1 MRERLAEACP
11 RCLRVSYPHTLDED
25 RGSILAV
32 YRCRTCGRRWRCW
45 WNPAC
50 LEVSAHG
57 GGSLAEVP
65 AVFHTTGD

>member
-32 YRCRTCGRRWRCW
+32 YRCRTCDRRWLCW

-57 GGSLAEVP
+57 RDSLAEVQ
-65 AVFHTTGD
+65 AVFHTAGD